1 MYYIMEVSSVFLKH
15 NCTESK
21 INHIILLLSSV
32 DYISYVGFLSL
43 FFSFVFN
50 NSLLVVL
57 IRILKLQYNFIGRY
71 VPLPTTLPPYYYDRT
86 TTSNWAILLYPE
98 PTKGSVETYEPPSM
112 LPIPPE
118 DEIETEDTTLDSDST
133 YVNFDEKWNVEE
145 EEVEVEKPEEHV
157 KLTKEMPATMVLV
170 IGIILGAF
178 VAMVLIV
185 IIGNLYVFEVPIEV
199 CFPLCENFRVGL
211 VPFLNL
217 WEVARIIEFESL
229 KKRHNHATS
238 LPILELNLT
247 LLCDL
252 FISYEFA
259 SWSLFDFFFV

>member
-1 MYYIMEVSSVFLKH
+1 MLCFFNFLR
-15 NCTESK
+15 
-21 INHIILLLSSV
+21 
-32 DYISYVGFLSL
+32 FLE
-43 FFSFVFN
+43 FFN
-50 NSLLVVL
+50 
-57 IRILKLQYNFIGRY
+57 YNIFTGRY

-118 DEIETEDTTLDSDST
+118 EEETEDTTLDSDST

-145 EEVEVEKPEEHV
+145 EEVEVEKKEEEQV
-157 KLTKEMPATMVLV
+157 KISKEMPATMVLV

-185 IIGNLYVFEVPIEV
+185 IIGNFAVVFIPHFEV

-211 VPFLNL
+211 AYLN
-217 WEVARIIEFESL
+217 F
-229 KKRHNHATS
+229 
-238 LPILELNLT
+238 
-247 LLCDL
+247 
-252 FISYEFA
+252 
-259 SWSLFDFFFV
+259 